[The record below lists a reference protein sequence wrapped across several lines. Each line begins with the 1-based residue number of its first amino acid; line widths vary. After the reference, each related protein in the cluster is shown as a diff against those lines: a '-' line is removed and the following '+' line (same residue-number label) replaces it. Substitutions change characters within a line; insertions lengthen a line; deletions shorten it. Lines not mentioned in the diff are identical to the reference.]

1 MTRAIA
7 IISCLIATLFLVP
20 IQGECCEIPEY
31 ELETEIECCAV
42 ACSLSQS
49 QVPEELPKYPLASDI
64 MRRHVCVNVKIQNHA
79 FHLPAR
85 ILNCVFRE

>member
-1 MTRAIA
+1 MIRAIA

-20 IQGECCEIPEY
+20 IQGECSEIPEY
-31 ELETEIECCAV
+31 ESETEIEYCVV
-42 ACSLSQS
+42 ARSQIQS
-49 QVPEELPKYPLASDI
+49 QVMEKLPKYPLASETV
-64 MRRHVCVNVKIQNHA
+64 RCHVCVNVKIRNHS